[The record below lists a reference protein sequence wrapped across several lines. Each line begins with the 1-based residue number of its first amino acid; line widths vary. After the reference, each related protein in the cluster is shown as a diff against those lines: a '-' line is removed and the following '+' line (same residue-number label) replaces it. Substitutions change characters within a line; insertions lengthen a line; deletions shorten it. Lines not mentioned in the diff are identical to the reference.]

1 VEIRANTRDLA
12 AALKVVS
19 NTYTTSG
26 TDIASHY
33 VFRVLT
39 TEDGQKIE
47 ILSHKQP
54 GRVFS
59 SCPCVSEVE
68 AKDGEE
74 QAFTIEAG
82 RFDSLVN
89 TIKDA
94 VVSLKYEAGV
104 VVVEAPPPWGK
115 VEFKS
120 LDPDKFMFWD
130 SLFQKATLI
139 GEVAADHLT
148 EVFGYAKLFISDQE
162 TRNPGMC
169 VTEARDG
176 LLLST
181 NMVTVTSVRTPL
193 VEGSKMRIHNKDV
206 APLLKFLAASER
218 AVIKVY
224 EDDRNVFFHRA
235 DGALFG
241 AARFNSAF
249 PKLGLP
255 PENSDDAHWW
265 VLPKERVLSA
275 LSFLQTG
282 VNKDDKNL
290 YLRRMGSEVQVAMDC
305 ETGGRGQMLIPLIDS
320 GSSDNAKAL
329 PGEGFSVDRTMV
341 KNVLSQTEADEVRFG
356 LNTTPKGGF
365 LRLVEERDSGN
376 YRMIS
381 TWLQG

>member
-1 VEIRANTRDLA
+1 MEIRANTRDLA

-33 VFRVLT
+33 VFRVVT
-39 TEDGQKIE
+39 KDDEKRIE

-59 SCPCVSEVE
+59 SCPCVSEVDVDE
-68 AKDGEE
+68 GEV

-89 TIKDA
+89 IIKDA
-94 VVSLKYEAGV
+94 VVSLKHDAGV

-115 VEFKS
+115 VEFPS

-130 SLFQKATLI
+130 SVFAKATFT
-139 GEVAADHLT
+139 GEVSADHLT

-162 TRNPGMC
+162 TKNPGMC

-181 NMVTVTSVRTPL
+181 NMVTVTSVRSPL
-193 VEGSKMRIHNKDV
+193 VENSVMRVHNQDV

-241 AARFNSAF
+241 AARFMSAF

-255 PENSDDAHWW
+255 PEDDEDAHWW

-282 VNKDDKNL
+282 VKKEDKNL

-305 ETGGRGQMLIPLIDS
+305 ETGGRGQMLVPLLDS
-320 GSSDNAKAL
+320 GAADNAKAL

-341 KNVLSQTEADEVRFG
+341 KHVLSQTEVEEVRFG

-365 LRLVEERDSGN
+365 LRLVEERESGK

-381 TWLQG
+381 TWLK